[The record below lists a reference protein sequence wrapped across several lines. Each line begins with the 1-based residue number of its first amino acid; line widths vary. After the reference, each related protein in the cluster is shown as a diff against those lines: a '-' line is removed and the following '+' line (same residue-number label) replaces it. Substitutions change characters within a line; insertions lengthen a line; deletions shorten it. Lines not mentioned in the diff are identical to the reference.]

1 MLRFSQADLAM
12 MLAMSIDPEKLARA
26 VQPSNPNVGDGDLK
40 KLAGLNMKE
49 ALNEYKNRVKL
60 PNDDSKQVREFAQ
73 VLYEHNEAAVP
84 GCMEKFEKSGL
95 DSYQAQLWARGMS
108 VRGQDASLIGSIFT
122 TESRALFPEY
132 IHRVMTQA
140 PLVGLNYAVIEDL
153 ISARVTVNSG
163 AAYSLNIT
171 DKSGPLMSPVAQRAE
186 LPRVK
191 IDLNEDVARM
201 QKYGCAFDFADEVQ
215 RRCSMQLL
223 DICIQAKGI
232 QFQKDLA
239 VHAANKALDGATNGG
254 TSASSGKITSK
265 EFIKQVHGHWHKGYN
280 VDVILYGET
289 VDNALLDNAE
299 LWDPRTSQV
308 LVTGKMPQLGGA
320 VNKYVAETSDL
331 GSTKL
336 LYIEKMRNQVMFVE
350 AGGEVSESDRF
361 VLTQTEVYAYSL
373 SMVLDILLPLAARK
387 YAVKA

>member
-1 MLRFSQADLAM
+1 MRRFSQADLSLL
-12 MLAMSIDPEKLARA
+12 LAMAIDPEKPVLAA
-26 VQPSNPNVGDGDLK
+26 QPPNPNVGDVDLK
-40 KLAGLNMKE
+40 KLANLNMTE
-49 ALNEYKNRVKL
+49 ALHEYKDRVKL
-60 PNDDSKQVREFAQ
+60 PDDDPKQVREFAQ
-73 VLYEHNEAAVP
+73 VLFEHNEVAVP

-95 DSYQAQLWARGMS
+95 DSYQAQLWARGLS

-132 IHRVMTQA
+132 IHRVMTSA
-140 PLVGLNYAVIEDL
+140 PLVGLNYAVIDDL
-153 ISARVTVNSG
+153 ISARVPVNSG

-171 DKSGPLMSPVAQRAE
+171 DTSGPLMSPVAQRAE

-191 IDLNEDVARM
+191 IDLNEDVAKM
-201 QKYGCAFDFADEVQ
+201 QKFGGVFDFADEVQ

-239 VHAANKALDGATNGG
+239 VHAANKSLDGATDGG
-254 TSASSGKITSK
+254 TSKDSGKITSK
-265 EFIKQVHGHWHKGYN
+265 EFIKQVHKHWHNGYN
-280 VDVILYGET
+280 VDIILYGET
-289 VDNALLDNAE
+289 VDLALLDNAE
-299 LWDPRTSQV
+299 MWDPRTSQV

-331 GSTKL
+331 STTKL

-350 AGGEVSESDRF
+350 AGGEVAESDRF
-361 VLTQTEVYAYSL
+361 VLTQTEIFSYSL

-387 YAVKA
+387 YALKS